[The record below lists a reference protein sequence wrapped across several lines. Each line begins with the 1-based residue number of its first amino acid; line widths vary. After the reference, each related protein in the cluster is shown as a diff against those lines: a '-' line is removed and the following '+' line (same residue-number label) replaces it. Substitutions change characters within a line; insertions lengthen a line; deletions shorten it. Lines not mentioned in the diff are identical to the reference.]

1 MSSPTSP
8 SYLAL
13 WLNNYNYNIH
23 DHVARGAAA
32 LLELRDPLLD
42 LLLDE
47 NLSSHG
53 EGART

>member
-23 DHVARGAAA
+23 VARGAAA
-32 LLELRDPLLD
+32 LLELRDTLLD

-47 NLSSHG
+47 NLPSHG